1 MAFRNHQKTLNGD
14 MKRAHLFRS
23 LPLLGTVLLATLVVA
38 AEPTRAQEL
47 DPPGER
53 VDRIMAELQG
63 PDTPGAVVAVV
74 KEGEIVFQRA
84 YGMANL
90 THGIPFTLETR
101 TNIGSTSKQFT
112 AFAVAL
118 LAREGRLSLDDDVR
132 KHLPELPDLGETVTL
147 RHLLSH
153 TSGYREFLNTL
164 AMGGWRLLEDADH
177 IDPREVV
184 RVVQR
189 QPALQ
194 NSPGAEWNYNNTG
207 YALLPMV
214 VEKVTGKPFGD
225 WMEKHVFEP
234 LGMTE
239 TMVREDPR
247 HIVPRSAQGYLPT
260 EDGGF
265 MEVPDIGASAGAGG
279 IYTTVGDLARWM
291 GNLGTGELGGEQILA
306 EMTAPFVLTTGD
318 TTNYGLGLILDRERG
333 LRRIQHGGADAAHRS
348 HFAYYPDLDAG
359 LMVLSNN
366 GGFPGTIPAR
376 VAEVFFGEHMEPRE
390 EGAEEEET
398 FPPDVTPF
406 DPASF
411 DPASFDVFVGRYEL
425 EIQPGFILTFRREG
439 DRLLTQAT
447 GQPTFEITPTSDST
461 FALSVVEASITFHR
475 DEDGVVTGLTLHQN
489 GHHAARRLPDE
500 SASLDLAPFVGRY
513 YSPELETFYTVRVE
527 GDALALHHRRLDP
540 VILRHASG
548 DTFTGTFPLVEVVF
562 QRDAAGEISGL
573 KAGNV
578 RARDVLFERLLR

>member
-1 MAFRNHQKTLNGD
+1 
-14 MKRAHLFRS
+14 LFRS
-23 LPLLGTVLLATLVVA
+23 LPFLGTVLLATLVA
-38 AEPTRAQEL
+38 AVEPTQAQEA

-53 VDRIMAELQG
+53 VDRIMADLQG

-390 EGAEEEET
+390 AGAEEEEL
-398 FPPDVTPF
+398 FPPDVAPF

-500 SASLDLAPFVGRY
+500 GPSLDLAPFVGRY
-513 YSPELETFYTVRVE
+513 YSPSSRPSTPSGWRETHWRCT
-527 GDALALHHRRLDP
+527 
-540 VILRHASG
+540 I
-548 DTFTGTFPLVEVVF
+548 
-562 QRDAAGEISGL
+562 AGLIP
-573 KAGNV
+573 
-578 RARDVLFERLLR
+578 